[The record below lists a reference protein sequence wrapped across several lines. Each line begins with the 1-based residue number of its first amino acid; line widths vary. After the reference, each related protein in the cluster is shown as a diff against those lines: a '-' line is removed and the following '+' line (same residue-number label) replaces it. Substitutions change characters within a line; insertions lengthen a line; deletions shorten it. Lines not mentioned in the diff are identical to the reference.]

1 VACSQPAAS
10 NISGNCTEAY
20 LRSLKIF
27 EIVFGNVING
37 RKSGTGVTVKAPT
50 DFSTAVK
57 VIGTQCVMPRNLIV
71 YIFYYEVELA
81 GNKSE
86 FYYAVGSAGWDYS
99 EDDMSVELGTQ
110 TTFGVSVRFVGVGNS
125 NWFSNDV
132 PSASL
137 FPRNIGAF
145 VKPLFERNW

>member
-1 VACSQPAAS
+1 
-10 NISGNCTEAY
+10 
-20 LRSLKIF
+20 LKIF
-27 EIVFGNVING
+27 ELAFGTVIKG
-37 RKSGTGVTVKAPT
+37 GPSGASVTVSAPT

-57 VIGTQCVMPRNLIV
+57 VVGTQCTMPRNLIV
-71 YIFYYEVELA
+71 YIFYYEHTLA

-99 EDDMSVELGTQ
+99 QDDMSVELGTVAM
-110 TTFGVSVRFVGVGNS
+110 FSVSVRFVGVGNK
-125 NWFSNDV
+125 NWFSNDA

-137 FPRNIGAF
+137 FPRNMGAF

>member
-1 VACSQPAAS
+1 
-10 NISGNCTEAY
+10 

-27 EIVFGNVING
+27 EMAFGNVING
-37 RKSGTGVTVKAPT
+37 GKSGAAVTVSAPT
-50 DFSTAVK
+50 DFSTAFKIV
-57 VIGTQCVMPRNLIV
+57 GTQCTMPRNLIV

-86 FYYAVGSAGWDYS
+86 FYYAVRSAGWDYS
-99 EDDMSVELGTQ
+99 ENDMSVELGTQ
-110 TTFGVSVRFVGVGNS
+110 TMFSVSVRFVGVGNS
-125 NWFSNDV
+125 NSFSNDV